1 MEKNRKGILSY
12 VGWGYQEI
20 IALID
25 GDRAD
30 LQLPLVHNDK
40 HKIERTICYLTD
52 SIALVSTI
60 NAGLQLKPKVKDKPA
75 GAPWADKQRI
85 PNQQTLILNIRG
97 AAFQPQ

>member
-1 MEKNRKGILSY
+1 MEKNRKRILSY

-25 GDRAD
+25 GDRAG

-52 SIALVSTI
+52 SIALVSTT
-60 NAGLQLKPKVKDKPA
+60 NAGLQLKPNVKDKPA